1 MIKQTNKYYM
11 RNEVKYSR
19 VSNVINEFLETTEKY
34 KNIPESIMINAIET
48 GNIIH
53 QAIEWNLEGNNELAE
68 GIVEGNNQY
77 ASLFKSFL
85 AAKKELKIDTFENKN
100 LDIERTIF
108 SNTWKIAGTPDLIMD
123 LENDYYKIVDWKTK
137 SFNSNR
143 EFTLKEILPN
153 ILQILMYTKIIWN
166 FTTER
171 HVTQNLQNAWIVYL
185 NKKEDN
191 FRIIDVEKFLEKNGI
206 KLMDMEEV
214 VTTILQSNGYKMN
227 ARNFI
232 KQLTKKDK

>member
-1 MIKQTNKYYM
+1 
-11 RNEVKYSR
+11 
-19 VSNVINEFLETTEKY
+19 
-34 KNIPESIMINAIET
+34 
-48 GNIIH
+48 
-53 QAIEWNLEGNNELAE
+53 
-68 GIVEGNNQY
+68 
-77 ASLFKSFL
+77 
-85 AAKKELKIDTFENKN
+85 
-100 LDIERTIF
+100 
-108 SNTWKIAGTPDLIMD
+108 MD